1 MPSPCRLLDF
11 CEKPPLPK
19 DIKTS
24 LIPDDISCEILSFVS
39 SVKVFCSTQPCWGW
53 ACWQPDTTLTAKK
66 EGETCKQR
74 FALWQGGAIANSHAS
89 FASNSSFCRFSSISS
104 SYDSLRK
111 LSCSILASFFSFLIM
126 LFNFLKTLLTAEV
139 SFMVMCSRCECQRQ
153 TVSGRATQPFILPP
167 VEEEEEEEEEGWGV
181 VGVRA
186 VGRCNWSPK
195 IMGQFGW
202 RVIQGGMLVLNIRHH
217 QHHRSHPASPPTIIR
232 HGS

>member
-1 MPSPCRLLDF
+1 MSSPCRLLDF

-153 TVSGRATQPFILPP
+153 TVPGRATQPFILPP
-167 VEEEEEEEEEGWGV
+167 VEEEEEGGWCESSGQVQLVSKDNGAIWVEGNPGRNA
-181 VGVRA
+181 RA
-186 VGRCNWSPK
+186 
-195 IMGQFGW
+195 Q
-202 RVIQGGMLVLNIRHH
+202 H
-217 QHHRSHPASPPTIIR
+217 QTSADHRSHRRR
-232 HGS
+232 HQCD